1 MPRTKKDQNV
11 ERTRYLLMGGEFHF
25 TFASKAS
32 SGGEASLLDLAGSRI
47 GAFANC
53 LSESLLPFKTAF
65 GGKPWRGIS
74 SVVGRVSVV
83 VLVAML

>member
-11 ERTRYLLMGGEFHF
+11 DRTRYLLMGGEFHF

-32 SGGEASLLDLAGSRI
+32 SGGEGSLLDLAGSRI
-47 GAFANC
+47 GAFAKG

-65 GGKPWRGIS
+65 GGKAWRMIP
-74 SVVGRVSVV
+74 SVE
-83 VLVAML
+83 